1 MWIEYN
7 GLQHYK
13 KVDYFHKTDEGFLK
27 QLNRDNEVRK
37 YCKENNIILIEI
49 PYTYNTYE
57 KVEQLLNRVILNG
70 EDINSI
76 IDYSKLYKKK
86 KNQKQY
92 FKSYFQELVLEIHVY
107 L

>member
-70 EDINSI
+70 EDRNSI
-76 IDYSKLYKKK
+76 IDYSKLYK
-86 KNQKQY
+86 
-92 FKSYFQELVLEIHVY
+92 I
-107 L
+107 

>member
-57 KVEQLLNRVILNG
+57 KSRT
-70 EDINSI
+70 I
-76 IDYSKLYKKK
+76 IKSSNFKWRGYKLY
-86 KNQKQY
+86 Y
-92 FKSYFQELVLEIHVY
+92 RLFKII
-107 L
+107 

>member
-13 KVDYFHKTDEGFLK
+13 KVYYFHKTDEGFLK
-27 QLNRDNEVRK
+27 QLNEVRK

-76 IDYSKLYKKK
+76 IDYSKLYK
-86 KNQKQY
+86 
-92 FKSYFQELVLEIHVY
+92 I
-107 L
+107 